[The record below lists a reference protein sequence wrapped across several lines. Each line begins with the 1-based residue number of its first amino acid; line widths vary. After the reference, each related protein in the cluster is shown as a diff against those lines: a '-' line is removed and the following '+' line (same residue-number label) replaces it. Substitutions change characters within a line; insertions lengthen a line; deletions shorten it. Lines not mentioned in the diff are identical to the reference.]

1 MEGIMSARAA
11 SARIAAAKNP
21 NEYNFLI
28 ILERVVSCSVFCR
41 RVNSN
46 FSLRF
51 SLSARGTV
59 LGGDFEIRV

>member
-1 MEGIMSARAA
+1 MSVEVVMEGMISARAA

-28 ILERVVSCSVFCR
+28 APERSYPVHFFVVESIGI
-41 RVNSN
+41 

-51 SLSARGTV
+51 FLSA
-59 LGGDFEIRV
+59 